1 MIFLPDFTKEE
12 GKKLILSKKAKFISL
27 MLISGQIEL
36 LKKISEIIN
45 LDNSEYYGNFQDKYF
60 Y

>member
-1 MIFLPDFTKEE
+1 MIFLPDFSKEE
-12 GKKLILSKKAKFISL
+12 GEKLILSKKAKFISL
-27 MLISGQIEL
+27 MLVSGQIEL

-45 LDNSEYYGNFQDKYF
+45 LDNSEYYENFQDKYF